1 MTEEEIQKIVD
12 MIVEELFKRMDAE
25 AKAMNEEF
33 IHELPSNE
41 EQIKELGLLLKY
53 YERVEDYTH
62 AANVFAHIKR
72 LQNNK

>member
-1 MTEEEIQKIVD
+1 MTEEEMQKIVD

-25 AKAMNEEF
+25 ARAMNEEF

-53 YERVEDYTH
+53 YEKIEDYVH
-62 AANVFAHIKR
+62 AANVFANIKR
-72 LQNNK
+72 LKNNK

>member
-1 MTEEEIQKIVD
+1 MTEEEMQKIVD

-25 AKAMNEEF
+25 ARAMNEEF

-53 YERVEDYTH
+53 YEKIEDYAH
-62 AANVFAHIKR
+62 AANVFANIKR